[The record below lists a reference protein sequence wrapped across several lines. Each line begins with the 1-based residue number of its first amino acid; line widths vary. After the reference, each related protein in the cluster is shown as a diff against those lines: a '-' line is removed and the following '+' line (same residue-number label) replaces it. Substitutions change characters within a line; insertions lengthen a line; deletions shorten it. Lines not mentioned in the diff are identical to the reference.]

1 MVPSAAATSND
12 DETAATTA
20 AATTTAAAATAGIP
34 ATFTCPALRATE
46 TATSSSW
53 NGRIP
58 AATTATAAWIRR
70 WRRPIHESQQPR
82 TVWWP
87 ANDAAALTTAADEEH
102 ASSDHVTISPA
113 ARNDDP
119 SECVAAAPADAC
131 CQISTSVLAAADS
144 AIPAAEPVAEA
155 WHGNG
160 RAVAIPASAS
170 PFTPHGDAFSTSNGG
185 GSGPAATRIP
195 RRC

>member
-1 MVPSAAATSND
+1 VVPSAAATPND

-20 AATTTAAAATAGIP
+20 ATTTATAATTAAATTGIP

-58 AATTATAAWIRR
+58 AAATATAAWIRR
-70 WRRPIHESQQPR
+70 WRRPIHESQPR

-87 ANDAAALTTAADEEH
+87 ANDAAAFTTAADEEH
-102 ASSDHVTISPA
+102 ASSDHVTISPT
-113 ARNDDP
+113 ARNDDS
-119 SECVAAAPADAC
+119 SECVATAPADAC

-144 AIPAAEPVAEA
+144 AIPAA
-155 WHGNG
+155 
-160 RAVAIPASAS
+160 
-170 PFTPHGDAFSTSNGG
+170 
-185 GSGPAATRIP
+185 
-195 RRC
+195 